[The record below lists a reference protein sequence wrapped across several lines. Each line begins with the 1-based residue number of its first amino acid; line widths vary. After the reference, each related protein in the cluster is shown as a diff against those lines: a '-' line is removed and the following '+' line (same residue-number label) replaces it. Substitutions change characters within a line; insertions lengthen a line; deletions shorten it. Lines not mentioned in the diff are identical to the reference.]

1 MEILDDFSQLNH
13 QYDPKASAQLEPLT
27 TSEEVFLWT
36 GRPQALWMD
45 FTPKQFSKEQKTA
58 FLYCLGFVGVVLL
71 FSSQLNVQF
80 LFLLLKLLMLSV
92 LGTLLVLILTES
104 YRRHR
109 TFYGIT
115 QQELWVRMPNK
126 RLLKY
131 HIPSLQL
138 LLMYKNSVCYDSQ
151 VNGMANRHFIF
162 KNIAEVEQVFALIWQ
177 INQEH
182 KS

>member
-27 TSEEVFLWT
+27 TPEDVFLWT

-45 FTPKQFSKEQKTA
+45 FTPKQFSKAQKTA
-58 FLYCLGFVGVVLL
+58 FLYAMGFVGGVLL
-71 FSSQLNVQF
+71 FTSQLNVPF
-80 LFLLLKLLMLSV
+80 LFLLLELLLLSV
-92 LGTLLVLILTES
+92 LGTLLILVITES

-131 HIPSLQL
+131 HIPSLRL
-138 LLMYKNSVCYDSQ
+138 LLMYKNSVCYDST
-151 VNGMANRHFIF
+151 VHGISTRHFIF
-162 KNIAEVEQVFALIWQ
+162 KNIAEVEDVFALIWQ
-177 INQEH
+177 INQE
-182 KS
+182 KQA